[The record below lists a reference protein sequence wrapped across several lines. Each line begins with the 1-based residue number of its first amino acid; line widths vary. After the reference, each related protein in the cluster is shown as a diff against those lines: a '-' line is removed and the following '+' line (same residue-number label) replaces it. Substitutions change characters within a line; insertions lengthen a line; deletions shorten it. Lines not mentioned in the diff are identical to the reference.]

1 MEGPSLLLHCSFTVF
16 ASLDYIKLAKEK
28 KHGEYLCDAF
38 YGPHLEV
45 SHMILITFHWLAH
58 TWPPLTTRKKGNV
71 FKGIL
76 RKKEWVW

>member
-1 MEGPSLLLHCSFTVF
+1 M
-16 ASLDYIKLAKEK
+16 D
-28 KHGEYLCDAF
+28 EYLWDAF

-76 RKKEWVW
+76 RKKEWAW